1 MSPIARLHGILAEKR
16 DDHVVVM
23 VGGLGLLA
31 YVPGST
37 LSRRPAVGE
46 EVQLHTYLH
55 VREESLSLYGF
66 ATREEQRLFEMLL
79 GVAGVGPKAALAFLS
94 ALSPSELAGAIATE
108 NVDVLT
114 RVPGIGKKLA
124 ARLVLELKG
133 KLEAYAGEALPAPAA
148 RSDEVLAALVGLG
161 YSAAEAAEA
170 LAQVPEAAGTSTEER
185 LRHALRYFAER
196 RA

>member
-1 MSPIARLHGILAEKR
+1 MSPIAQVHGVLAEKR
-16 DDHVVVM
+16 EDHVIVM

-37 LSRRPAVGE
+37 LSRLPAVGE

-66 ATREEQRLFEMLL
+66 LTREEQRLFEMLL
-79 GVAGVGPKAALAFLS
+79 GVAGVGPKAALAFLT
-94 ALSPSELAGAIATE
+94 ALSPSELAGAIAAE
-108 NVDVLT
+108 NVEVLT

-133 KLEAYAGEALPAPAA
+133 KLDAYAGAALPAPAA

-161 YSAAEAAEA
+161 YSSSEAAEA
-170 LAQVPEAAGTSTEER
+170 LAQVPDASRLSTEER
-185 LRHALRYFAER
+185 IRLALRYFAER
-196 RA
+196 NA